1 MNHSKLA
8 EKLSAY
14 YDQRLTQPERW
25 EMESHLEDCPSCR
38 KTLREWQSASGFLFV
53 KPRFSEW
60 NEDIFTQKIMAR
72 LSGAPLAD
80 FNWKPL
86 VQWSFPVIGSLVAA
100 AWVWSAVLPNLPG
113 LASDASLL
121 NESGTQLASTA
132 SLAAETSYAPP
143 SSNLTVSLVSYD
155 EGR

>member
-38 KTLREWQSASGFLFV
+38 KTLREWQNASGFLFV

-60 NEDIFTQKIMAR
+60 NEDIFTQKVMAR
-72 LSGAPLAD
+72 LSEAPLAA
-80 FNWKPL
+80 FHWKPL
-86 VQWSFPVIGSLVAA
+86 VQWSFPLIGSLVAA

-113 LASDASLL
+113 LASDPSLL

-132 SLAAETSYAPP
+132 SLAAETSYAAP
-143 SSNLTVSLVSYD
+143 SNNLTVSLVSYD